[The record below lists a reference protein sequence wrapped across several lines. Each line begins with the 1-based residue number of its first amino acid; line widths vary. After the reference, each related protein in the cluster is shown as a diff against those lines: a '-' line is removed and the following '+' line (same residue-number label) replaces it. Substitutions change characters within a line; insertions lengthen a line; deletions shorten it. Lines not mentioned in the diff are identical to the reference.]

1 MSKREVVKVI
11 FLDID
16 GVLNYK
22 NFKKVVCGFIFVD
35 DEKVKLLKKI
45 IDRTEA
51 KIVLSS
57 SWRMD
62 RFYESKREKPR
73 DYNLYQRLVKK
84 LKEYD
89 LTIYSHTP
97 ILTGGYRGKEIC
109 QWIQDWQGE
118 LIESFVILDDDN
130 DMKPYMDR
138 LIQTSWETGLT
149 QEEVERAV
157 EMLNGK

>member
-1 MSKREVVKVI
+1 MKVI

-149 QEEVERAV
+149 QENVERAV